1 MAEITDDLFDKAVN
15 ETSFA
20 IPVEDKPK
28 KTKGEKKHPLVSGEY
43 LGHIV
48 QVNSKVVDVKGG
60 EYKARV
66 YDYFVQV
73 APENARNNYTYTNY
87 KTSEPVTC
95 DGESYVG
102 YKFKGST
109 FKYLE
114 PGKGDTFKSRTEFN
128 KYYLWFCEACGIE
141 CKTVTTEIDGK
152 DVEVK
157 ELPVIDMEALV
168 GTPVSAVVGQGKT
181 WTDSDGN
188 ERTPWVSKYIRPWKD
203 GEKITVKEESED
215 EIPF

>member
-1 MAEITDDLFDKAVN
+1 MSQVTDELFDKAVN

-20 IPVEDKPK
+20 IPTEGKAK
-28 KTKGEKKHPLVSGEY
+28 SGGGNKTPLVQGEY

-60 EYKARV
+60 EFKARV
-66 YDYFVQV
+66 YDYFVEV
-73 APENARNNYTYTNY
+73 APENKGNEYTYKKYDTND
-87 KTSEPVTC
+87 TVTW
-95 DGESYVG
+95 DGSSYVG

-114 PGKGDTFKSRTEFN
+114 PGKGDTFKARTEFN

-141 CKTVTTEIDGK
+141 CKSIVTEIDGK

-157 ELPVIDMEALV
+157 ELPVIDMQALV
-168 GTPVSAVVGQGKT
+168 GTPVSAVVGKGKT

-188 ERTPWVSKYIRPWKD
+188 ERNPWVCKFVRPWKD
-203 GEKITVKEESED
+203 GKKKEMDD

>member
-1 MAEITDDLFDKAVN
+1 MSISDDMFDKAVN

-20 IPVEDKPK
+20 IPTEGKAK
-28 KTKGEKKHPLVSGEY
+28 SGGGNKTPLVQGEY

-60 EYKARV
+60 EFKARV
-66 YDYFVQV
+66 YDYFVEV
-73 APENARNNYTYTNY
+73 APENKENEYSYKKYDTND
-87 KTSEPVTC
+87 TVTC
-95 DGESYVG
+95 DGSSYVG

-114 PGKGDTFKSRTEFN
+114 PGKGDTFKARTEFN

-141 CKTVTTEIDGK
+141 CKSIVTEIDGK

-157 ELPVIDMEALV
+157 ELPVIDMQALV
-168 GTPVSAVVGQGKT
+168 GTPVSAVVGKGKT

-188 ERTPWVSKYIRPWKD
+188 ERTPWVCKFVRPWKD
-203 GEKITVKEESED
+203 GKKKEMDD